1 MGHPPDRP
9 GTRLPGERAVSRRH
23 VVAGAAGA
31 GDIPVD
37 RVVFLLAW
45 AAFASSAALRLC
57 DPMLPALAAEF
68 DTTVGR
74 AAAVVTAT
82 GLAYGVL
89 QLVFGPLGDHYGKLR
104 VVTGACLAS
113 TLGAV
118 ACAASP
124 SLAVLSAARAFN
136 GATTAALIPLSLAW
150 IGDAV
155 GMERRQA
162 TLARFMTGQ
171 IVGLVSGHAIGGF
184 FAEHLGW
191 RWGFA
196 FLAGI
201 YLVVGLLLLAALRG
215 QHAATAT
222 PARIPGRYRLVLGQ
236 AHGRFVLAMI
246 FVEAIATFGVM
257 TFIPAYLHQR
267 FGVSLFHAGLVVAT
281 VGLGGLGYTLF
292 ARRWVKALGQRRL
305 ARTGGLLLG
314 VAFLLL
320 GLGSNWAWGVLAC
333 GLLGLGFYQL
343 HNTLQTLATQLA
355 PEARGTALS
364 LFAFCFFLGQAAGAA
379 LGAVVVDRAGAE
391 WLFLGAALVLPLLG
405 VALARDIKAR
415 HRAHSIAGAG

>member
-1 MGHPPDRP
+1 MSAPQAHHDG
-9 GTRLPGERAVSRRH
+9 
-23 VVAGAAGA
+23 
-31 GDIPVD
+31 VD

-57 DPMLPALAAEF
+57 DPMLPALAVEF
-68 DTTVGR
+68 RTTVGG
-74 AAAVVTAT
+74 AAVVVTAT
-82 GLAYGVL
+82 GLAYGFL
-89 QLVFGPLGDHYGKLR
+89 QLLFGPLGDHFGKLR

-113 TLGAV
+113 TASAL

-124 SLAVLSAARAFN
+124 GLDLLALARALN

-191 RWGFA
+191 RWGFV
-196 FLAGI
+196 FLAGV

-215 QHAATAT
+215 QHVATAA
-222 PARIPGRYRLVLGQ
+222 PARVPGRYRLVLGQ

-246 FVEAIATFGVM
+246 FFEAIATFGVM

-267 FGVSLFHAGLVVAT
+267 FGISLFHAGLVVAT

-292 ARRWVKALGQRRL
+292 ARRWVQALGQRRL
-305 ARTGGLLLG
+305 ARSGGALLG
-314 VAFLLL
+314 LAFLLL
-320 GLGSNWAWGVLAC
+320 AFGEGWPWGVLAC

-364 LFAFCFFLGQAAGAA
+364 LFAFCFFLGQAAGAG
-379 LGAVVVDRAGAE
+379 LGAVVVDRLGAD
-391 WLFLGAALVLPLLG
+391 WLFLAAALTLPLLG
-405 VALARDIKAR
+405 LVLARDIKIRRKTADR
-415 HRAHSIAGAG
+415 

>member
-1 MGHPPDRP
+1 VSGRP
-9 GTRLPGERAVSRRH
+9 VSE
-23 VVAGAAGA
+23 GAS
-31 GDIPVD
+31 PVQVD

-57 DPMLPALAAEF
+57 DPMLPVLAAEF
-68 DTTVGR
+68 HATVGG
-74 AAAVVTAT
+74 AAIVVTAT
-82 GLAYGVL
+82 GLAYGFL
-89 QLVFGPLGDHYGKLR
+89 QLVFGPLGDHFGKLR

-113 TLGAV
+113 TAGALT
-118 ACAASP
+118 CAASP
-124 SLAVLSAARAFN
+124 SLEMLALARALN

-171 IVGLVSGHAIGGF
+171 IVGLVSGQAIGGF

-191 RWGFA
+191 RWGFV

-215 QHAATAT
+215 HGAT
-222 PARIPGRYRLVLGQ
+222 PAAVHGAPARGRYRLVLGKP
-236 AHGRFVLAMI
+236 HGRFVLAMI
-246 FVEAIATFGVM
+246 FTEAIATFGVM

-267 FGVSLFHAGLVVAT
+267 FGISLFHAGLVVAT
-281 VGLGGLGYTLF
+281 MGLGGLGYTLF
-292 ARRWVKALGQRRL
+292 AARWVKALGQRRL

-314 VAFLLL
+314 AAFLML
-320 GLGSNWAWGVLAC
+320 GLAADWGWGALAC
-333 GLLGLGFYQL
+333 ALLGLGFYQL

-355 PEARGTALS
+355 LEARGTALS
-364 LFAFCFFLGQAAGAA
+364 LFAFCFFLGQAAGAG
-379 LGAVVVDRAGAE
+379 LGALVVDRTGAD
-391 WLFLGAALVLPLLG
+391 WLFLTAAAVLPILGLVL
-405 VALARDIKAR
+405 ARNIKSRQRAQAR
-415 HRAHSIAGAG
+415 

>member
-1 MGHPPDRP
+1 M
-9 GTRLPGERAVSRRH
+9 AV
-23 VVAGAAGA
+23 AAAG
-31 GDIPVD
+31 GDLRVG

-68 DTTVGR
+68 HATVGG
-74 AAAVVTAT
+74 AAIVVTAT
-82 GLAYGVL
+82 GLAYGLL
-89 QLVFGPLGDHYGKLR
+89 QLAFGPLGDHFGKLR
-104 VVTGACLAS
+104 VVTAACLAS
-113 TLGAV
+113 TVGAL
-118 ACAASP
+118 ACAGSASLDW
-124 SLAVLSAARAFN
+124 LALARALN

-155 GMERRQA
+155 DMERRQA

-171 IVGLVSGHAIGGF
+171 IIGLVSGQAIGGF

-191 RWGFA
+191 RGGFV

-215 QHAATAT
+215 DHSSTAA
-222 PARIPGRYRLVLGQ
+222 ARGAPPRGRYRMVLGQ
-236 AHGRFVLAMI
+236 SHGRFVLTMI

-267 FGVSLFHAGLVVAT
+267 FGLSLFHAGLVVASM
-281 VGLGGLGYTLF
+281 GLGGLGYTLF

-314 VAFLLL
+314 LAFLVL
-320 GLGSNWAWGVLAC
+320 GLATHWLWGVLAC
-333 GLLGLGFYQL
+333 GLMGLGFYQL
-343 HNTLQTLATQLA
+343 HNTLQTLATQMA
-355 PEARGTALS
+355 PQARGTALS
-364 LFAFCFFLGQAAGAA
+364 LFAFCFFLGQAVGAGVGAA
-379 LGAVVVDRAGAE
+379 VVDRVGAD
-391 WLFLGAALVLPLLG
+391 WLFLASAALLPLLG
-405 VALARDIKAR
+405 LALARDIKGRRRAAR
-415 HRAHSIAGAG
+415 T